1 MQEDLQSANKTYSR
15 FVASL
20 KYTIPALAVLVLLVL
35 IMIAD

>member
-1 MQEDLQSANKTYSR
+1 MKEDLQASTKTYSR

-20 KYTIPALAVLVLLVL
+20 KYTIPALAVVILLVM

>member
-1 MQEDLQSANKTYSR
+1 MKEDLHAANRTYSR

-20 KYTIPALAVLVLLVL
+20 KYTIPLLAVIVLLVI